1 MTERT
6 GLGVSVCR
14 RCLSVT
20 LGTYLDACPECGE
33 SRSNVFVTDPA
44 AVRDLLAVLGV
55 RDGSEVDL

>member
-1 MTERT
+1 MTDRT
-6 GLGVSVCR
+6 TFGVSVCR

-33 SRSNVFVTDPA
+33 SRPSVFVTDPS

-55 RDGSEVDL
+55 QDGSEAS